1 MTNHALRP
9 VDALFTSGVR
19 ENPVPVYRALH
30 AGGPVHRL
38 NDEWVVVC
46 GYAEADEVLRSPV
59 FQVKDSA
66 FRERTR
72 PGWIA
77 AHPSAAMIGDS
88 VIRARAPHHERVR
101 RLLSRPLTSR
111 RVAGLREAALGH
123 TRRLLDGLAE
133 RAAGGGPVDFVD
145 GFAYPLPIALI
156 CELLGVPAG
165 DRGWFRDRATDLS
178 YVLEPAGRE
187 RDLSRADAAA
197 SGLMEY
203 FAGLVGERR
212 ARPEQDLISSLVQ
225 VSDADAGAGA
235 DANADA
241 DGARLGE
248 RELVVNL
255 VLMLAA
261 GFETTASLLANGL
274 GVLLDRPA
282 DRDRIARD
290 PAAAAACVQ
299 EVLRHDPPAQ
309 VTDRWATED
318 TALGGM
324 RIAEGTQV
332 LVLLGAANRD
342 PRRFSDPD
350 VFDPGRPAGPSLSFG
365 AGPHFCLGSAL
376 ARMEA
381 EVAFHE
387 LFARFP
393 AMALAGTPSRTDRLA
408 LRGYASL
415 PVTLG

>member
-1 MTNHALRP
+1 MTNHALRA
-9 VDALFTSGVR
+9 VDALFTPGAR
-19 ENPVPVYRALH
+19 EDPVPVYRELH

-46 GYAEADEVLRSPV
+46 GYAEVDEVLRSPV
-59 FQVKDSA
+59 FQVKDNE

-77 AHPSAAMIGDS
+77 EHPSAAMINDS

-101 RLLSRPLTSR
+101 RLLSRPLTTR
-111 RVAGLREAALGH
+111 RVAALREAAVGH
-123 TRRLLDGLAE
+123 ARRLLDGLAE
-133 RAAGGGPVDFVD
+133 RAAGGEPVDFVD

-156 CELLGVPAG
+156 CDLLGVPAG
-165 DRGWFRDRATDLS
+165 DRTWFRSQATELA

-187 RDLSRADAAA
+187 RDLSRADDAA
-197 SGLMEY
+197 SALMEY
-203 FAGLVGERR
+203 FARIVGERR
-212 ARPEQDLISSLVQ
+212 ERPGQDLISSLVQ
-225 VSDADAGAGA
+225 VSDTD
-235 DANADA
+235 D
-241 DGARLGE
+241 ARLSE

-274 GVLLDRPA
+274 AVLLDRPA

-299 EVLRHDPPAQ
+299 EVLRYDPPAQ
-309 VTDRWATED
+309 ATDRWATGDAEV
-318 TALGGM
+318 GGV

-332 LVLLGAANRD
+332 LLLLGAANRD
-342 PRRFSDPD
+342 PRRFPEPD
-350 VFDPGRPAGPSLSFG
+350 VFDPGRPAGQALSFG
-365 AGPHFCLGSAL
+365 AGPHFCLGSAFG
-376 ARMEA
+376 RMEA
-381 EVAFHE
+381 EVAFRE

-393 AMALAGTPSRTDRLA
+393 AISLAGTPARTDRLA
-408 LRGYASL
+408 LRGYVSL
-415 PVTLG
+415 PVALG

>member
-9 VDALFTSGVR
+9 VDALFTSQVR
-19 ENPVPVYRALH
+19 ENPVPVYRELH

-66 FRERTR
+66 YRERTR

-111 RVAGLREAALGH
+111 RTAALREAALGH

-145 GFAYPLPIALI
+145 AFAYPLPIALI
-156 CELLGVPAG
+156 CDLLGVPAG
-165 DRGWFRDRATDLS
+165 DRGWFRDQATDLS

-203 FAGLVGERR
+203 FTRLVGERR
-212 ARPEQDLISSLVQ
+212 ERPEQDLISSLVQ
-225 VSDADAGAGA
+225 VS
-235 DANADA
+235 DA

-274 GVLLDRPA
+274 GVLLGRPA

-318 TALGGM
+318 TVLGGL

-332 LVLLGAANRD
+332 LLLLGAANRD

-350 VFDPGRPAGPSLSFG
+350 AFAPGRPAGQSLSFG

-376 ARMEA
+376 GRMEA
-381 EVAFHE
+381 EVAFHA

-393 AMALAGTPSRTDRLA
+393 AIALAGKPLRTDRLA
-408 LRGYASL
+408 LRGYVSL

>member
-1 MTNHALRP
+1 MTNHALRA
-9 VDALFTSGVR
+9 VDALFTPGAR
-19 ENPVPVYRALH
+19 ENPVPVYRELH

-46 GYAEADEVLRSPV
+46 GYAETDEVLRSPV
-59 FQVKDSA
+59 FQVKDSE

-77 AHPSAAMIGDS
+77 EHPSAAMIADS

-101 RLLSRPLTSR
+101 GLLRRPLTSR
-111 RVAGLREAALGH
+111 RVAALREAALGH
-123 TRRLLDGLAE
+123 TRRLLDDLAA
-133 RAAGGGPVDFVD
+133 RAVGGGPVDFVD

-156 CELLGVPAG
+156 CDLLGVPAE
-165 DRGWFRDRATDLS
+165 DRTWFRGQAADLS

-197 SGLMEY
+197 SRLMEY
-203 FAGLVGERR
+203 FAGLIRERR
-212 ARPEQDLISSLVQ
+212 ERPEQDLISSLVQ
-225 VSDADAGAGA
+225 VSDADAG
-235 DANADA
+235 
-241 DGARLGE
+241 RLSE

-255 VLMLAA
+255 ALILAA

-274 GVLLDRPA
+274 AVLLDRPA

-299 EVLRHDPPAQ
+299 EVLRYDPPAQ
-309 VTDRWATED
+309 ATDRWATED
-318 TALGGM
+318 TAVGGM

-332 LVLLGAANRD
+332 LLLLGAANRD
-342 PRRFSDPD
+342 PRRFPDPD
-350 VFDPGRPAGPSLSFG
+350 VFDAGRPVGRSLSFG
-365 AGPHFCLGSAL
+365 AGPHFCLGAAL
-376 ARMEA
+376 GRMEA
-381 EVAFHE
+381 EVAFKE

-393 AMALAGTPSRTDRLA
+393 AISLVGTPSRTERLA
-408 LRGYASL
+408 LRGYVSL
-415 PVTLG
+415 SVTLG